1 MVDTNL
7 DLYPPLF
14 NNFTVLAADQAYS
27 LKIQLGQGLM
37 SNNRITSADLASTN
51 STMFRTFAR
60 SHALLGNVVL
70 QAGTC
75 LVDSQCG
82 DWELAY

>member
-1 MVDTNL
+1 
-7 DLYPPLF
+7 
-14 NNFTVLAADQAYS
+14 
-27 LKIQLGQGLM
+27 M
-37 SNNRITSADLASTN
+37 SSNRITSADLASTN

-70 QAGTC
+70 QAGAC